1 MRSAHMFKAAVAV
14 AACSLALPTAADA
27 STITCVGTTTL
38 GPPASYTSSGG
49 GDALVERLEI
59 TGMHDLCLADGTVV
73 SAAITGT
80 LLQVTHPDHGTG
92 HVVVNE
98 TLSVMGGTV
107 EANVRARF
115 GPEGFDATVHVYGG
129 TGTLEGMSGRGTTFP
144 TGEGTFFSQIDYQ
157 YR

>member
-14 AACSLALPTAADA
+14 AAWSLAVPTAADA

-49 GDALVERLEI
+49 GGALVERLEI
-59 TGMHDLCLADGTVV
+59 TGVHDLCLADGTVV

-80 LLQVTHPDHGTG
+80 LLKVTHPDGTG

-98 TLSVMGGTV
+98 TLSVAGGTL
-107 EANVRARF
+107 EGNVRARF
-115 GPEGFDATVHVYGG
+115 SPTSFDATVHAYGG
-129 TGTLEGMSGRGTTFP
+129 TGTLKGMSGRGTTIP
-144 TGEGTFFSQIDYQ
+144 TGPNTFLSEVVYQ

>member
-14 AACSLALPTAADA
+14 AAWSLVVATAADA

-49 GDALVERLEI
+49 GGSLVERLEI
-59 TGMHDLCLADGTVV
+59 TGVHDLCLADATVV
-73 SAAITGT
+73 SATITGT
-80 LLQVTHPDHGTG
+80 LLQVTHPDGTG

-98 TLSVMGGTV
+98 TLSVAGGTL
-107 EANVRARF
+107 EGDVRAF
-115 GPEGFDATVHVYGG
+115 FSPTGFDATVHVYGG
-129 TGTLEGMSGRGTTFP
+129 TGTLEGMSGRGTTVP
-144 TGEGTFFSQIDYQ
+144 TGANTFLSEVVYQ